1 MLNFLHY
8 NVNVNIITCQICAF
22 YDYYVQ
28 GLWLYNYYYYCVQG
42 YGFTTK
48 TIQVI
53 LYPTMIIIKFPI
65 ETFV

>member
-28 GLWLYNYYYYCVQG
+28 GLQLLLLLCTGVTVLQLKQY
-42 YGFTTK
+42 K
-48 TIQVI
+48 
-53 LYPTMIIIKFPI
+53 
-65 ETFV
+65 